1 MKVKEL
7 MERLGIQETGR
18 AVAYLKDALE
28 EINMLAEVHTKI
40 ETIDITE
47 DQRFYTLP
55 HEMVRM
61 LDIRMKN
68 HFNDKG
74 EYRSIPRLIH
84 KPLIKDA
91 DDV

>member
-47 DQRFYTLP
+47 DQRFYKLP
-55 HEMVRM
+55 HEMVRI

-68 HFNDKG
+68 HINSKD
-74 EYRSIPRLIH
+74 EYRSIPRMIYE
-84 KPLIKDA
+84 PITKDA
-91 DDV
+91 DDS

>member
-68 HFNDKG
+68 HLNSKD
-74 EYRSIPRLIH
+74 EYRSIPRMIYE
-84 KPLIKDA
+84 PITKDA
-91 DDV
+91 DDS